1 MSYPPSVCIKGA
13 RFLKFRVYWR
23 KLLNLVLSQEIGI
36 SIVTM
41 PDGRVQLLHTFA
53 SAASQDDAEEGKKTD
68 Q

>member
-1 MSYPPSVCIKGA
+1 M
-13 RFLKFRVYWR
+13 
-23 KLLNLVLSQEIGI
+23 LSQEIGI

-53 SAASQDDAEEGKKTD
+53 SAASQDEAEEGKKTD